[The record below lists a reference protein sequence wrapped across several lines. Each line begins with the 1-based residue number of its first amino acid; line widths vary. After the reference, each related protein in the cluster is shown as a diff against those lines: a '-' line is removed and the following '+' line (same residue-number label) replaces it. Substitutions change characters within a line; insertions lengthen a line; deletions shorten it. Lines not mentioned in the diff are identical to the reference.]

1 MSEEKQFEDIILE
14 KMNLIKEKI
23 DAKAEASEIEKLKLD
38 YQEIVRKNEAAVNE
52 ETANKLKEFNEILVK
67 QGEELTKLK
76 TNQPSGGKGY
86 KSLNEAIQAAF
97 MEKAEEIA
105 TIVKNGGKQEKSLNI
120 SVKAAVVMGNASTI
134 GSGTTQ
140 YSLTENTG
148 IISQI
153 RKREMTYLAEVSVGR
168 IGSNIAMWIEETDEQ
183 GTPIFIAEG
192 VSKTQLSVIYQEK
205 TASVKKAAV
214 YGKVTTEMMA
224 DLPQLISYI
233 ENNLTKRLDIVIEN
247 NLLTGAAGGD
257 NVTGLKTFATAFSAG
272 ALANLI
278 VAANELDVLEAIALQ
293 VKTAFGL
300 PKSVFIHPSTM
311 AAIKL
316 IKDSTGRPV
325 WKDYVTIDGS
335 MNISGLKVIEST
347 AVTAGEF
354 IGGDTTVANVLI
366 REDMNIQIGLDG
378 NDFTQ
383 NKKTILLEKRLVQ
396 FVSAN
401 DAPVIVKGTFTA
413 AKAAL
418 LKP

>member
-38 YQEIVRKNEAAVNE
+38 YQEILRKNEAAVNE

-76 TNQPSGGKGY
+76 TNPPSGGKGY

-97 MEKAEEIA
+97 MEKADEIA

-120 SVKAAVVMGNASTI
+120 SVKAAVVMGNANTI

-233 ENNLTKRLDIVIEN
+233 ENNLMKRLDIVIEN

>member
-14 KMNLIKEKI
+14 KMNLIKTAI

-38 YQEIVRKNEAAVNE
+38 YQEILRKNEAVVNE
-52 ETANKLKEFNEILVK
+52 DTSNKLKKFNEILIK

-76 TNQPSGGKGY
+76 MVAPSGGKGY

-120 SVKAAVVMGNASTI
+120 SVKAAIVMGDASTI

-140 YSLTENTG
+140 YTLTENTG

-233 ENNLTKRLDIVIEN
+233 ENNLMKRLDIVIEN

-335 MNISGLKVIEST
+335 LNISGLKVIEST

>member
-23 DAKAEASEIEKLKLD
+23 DAKADASEIEKLKLD
-38 YQEIVRKNEAAVNE
+38 YQEILRKNEAAVNE
-52 ETANKLKEFNEILVK
+52 ETARKQEEFNAVIIK
-67 QGEELTKLK
+67 HGEEITKLK
-76 TNQPSGGKGY
+76 TNPPIGGKGY

-233 ENNLTKRLDIVIEN
+233 ENNLMKRLDIVIEN

-278 VAANELDVLEAIALQ
+278 VSANELDVLEAIALQ